1 MRIFGIGPA
10 IAALAFAGVAAAAE
24 PPVPVDVLGDPHD
37 MDAPFVI
44 AQGPGVPPP
53 GGPGLAPEEPIFM
66 MRGGGPGPSGPMVV
80 MRGPGLGAWWRDSQ
94 VTKTLELSEAQIA
107 RIEQTYMAHRLRLV
121 DLRADLEKQELRLQ
135 PLLDVEQ
142 PEETKV
148 AAQLD
153 LITVARGKLEK
164 ENALMLLAVRRVLS
178 VEQWK
183 KLQTLQHERARTFQ
197 GGPPRLPGEPGGP
210 MPPRPPR

>member
-1 MRIFGIGPA
+1 MRIFGIGPVV
-10 IAALAFAGVAAAAE
+10 AALAFSGVAAAAE
-24 PPVPVDVLGDPHD
+24 PPIPVDVLGDSHD
-37 MDAPFVI
+37 VDAPFVI
-44 AQGPGVPPP
+44 AQGPGAPPP
-53 GGPGLAPEEPIFM
+53 GGLGPAPEEPIFV

-80 MRGPGLGAWWRDSQ
+80 MRGPGPGAWWRDSQ

-142 PEETKV
+142 PDEAKV

-153 LITVARGKLEK
+153 AITAARGKLEK
-164 ENALMLLAVRRVLS
+164 EHALMLLAVRRVLT
-178 VEQWK
+178 VDQWK
-183 KLQTLQHERARTFQ
+183 RLQALQHERAMSIR
-197 GGPPRLPGEPGGP
+197 GGP
-210 MPPRPPR
+210 MGPPPLGGPLPPRPPR